1 MFILQRNLK
10 KYNVFLLLAIN
21 ILLLSSCG
29 KPSEISSF
37 KNTFSI
43 SSNVDIEL
51 TEIYNSYSGSPY
63 EGQSLYT
70 VDIKSDTS
78 TFFEEWNDVPMSD
91 NIVDFF
97 YEKLGNSP
105 SRASEIGLPKI
116 VNGKWKFIDRDN
128 TTFTES
134 STYNFSVC
142 IFDSEAGIVYYYK
155 IDT

>member
-63 EGQSLYT
+63 EGESLYT

-78 TFFEEWNDVPMSD
+78 TFFEEWNDV
-91 NIVDFF
+91 
-97 YEKLGNSP
+97 
-105 SRASEIGLPKI
+105 
-116 VNGKWKFIDRDN
+116 
-128 TTFTES
+128 